1 MRQGYDFLYRYIG
14 APWDIGPRAELVELV
29 ESGRIKSCR
38 AVDLGCGTASNVIF
52 LAQHGFDV
60 TRVDFSSAA
69 IELGKKRAAE
79 KQVEVAF
86 FQDDLTNLSRDYGK
100 FDLIVDYG
108 TFDDLTLSNRSK
120 YIQNL
125 LTLTQ
130 PGTKMVLFVFEWP
143 LRWWEKWK
151 NYHFALEPGEV
162 ETIFSPYFSVERIA
176 GTETATTKKV
186 SSGNST
192 YLFQKMKCQ

>member
-1 MRQGYDFLYRYIG
+1 MRQGYDFLYRFIG

-29 ESGRIKSCR
+29 ESGRIKPCR

-60 TRVDFSSAA
+60 TGIDFSSAA
-69 IELGKKRAAE
+69 IDLGKSRAAE

-86 FQDDLTNLSRDYGK
+86 FQDDLTRLSRDYGK

-108 TFDDLTLSNRSK
+108 TFDDLTLSNRPK

-125 LTLTQ
+125 LGLTH
-130 PGTKMVLFVFEWP
+130 PGTQMVLFVFEWP
-143 LRWWEKWK
+143 LRWWEKWR

-162 ETIFSPYFSVERIA
+162 EALFSPYFSVERIA
-176 GTETATTKKV
+176 GTIPTGRQKV
-186 SSGNST
+186 SSGNAT
-192 YLFQKMKCQ
+192 YLLTRK